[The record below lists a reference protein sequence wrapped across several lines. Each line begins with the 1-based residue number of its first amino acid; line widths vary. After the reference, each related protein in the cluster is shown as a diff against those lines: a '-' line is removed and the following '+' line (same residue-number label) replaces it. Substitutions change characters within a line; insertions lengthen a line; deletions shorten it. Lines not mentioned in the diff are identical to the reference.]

1 VTAAS
6 LAFLYGFVASFLLW
20 RLRRRARH
28 RPGELPVLIVLGWVT
43 VGLSFALAAGLTLWL
58 LGAR

>member
-1 VTAAS
+1 MTAAL
-6 LAFLYGFVASFLLW
+6 LAFFYGFAAAFLLW

-28 RPGELPVLIVLGWVT
+28 RPGELRLLIALGWIT
-43 VGLSFALAAGLTLWL
+43 VGVSFALAAGLTLWL